1 MHCITFA
8 CSQCFMHYRCVF
20 ICWKLCAFR
29 NGLGWTHD
37 AIFIACHMLM
47 HCSCIQTFSFQYS
60 STLCD
65 GVSLSLSLSLMVCV
79 WHPSANSL
87 RLKTLFVL
95 RHLLL
100 ILLLFTFSSVMS
112 WLPGLLR
119 ELLQM
124 WHSFGMPRD
133 SIRLFQY
140 YSTYCYSQ
148 LGIWI
153 SMWETCEFSHH
164 DHSGVLLQHAWFRY
178 LYTSVC
184 YTGSRYT
191 YHSYTGAY
199 FWCTT
204 CSKGIASWLP
214 RVSMFED
221 CV

>member
-1 MHCITFA
+1 MIFLSLILHAFHAFRPRFWVFLKFLKIDEYFVKFLGWVLLIWYYMLMHCITFA

-29 NGLGWTHD
+29 IGLGWTHD
-37 AIFIACHMLM
+37 AIFFACHMLM
-47 HCSCIQTFSFQYS
+47 YCSCIQTFSFQYS

-65 GVSLSLSLSLMVCV
+65 GVSLSLSLSLSLMVCV

-124 WHSFGMPRD
+124 WHSFGMPRN
-133 SIRLFQY
+133 SIGLFQY
-140 YSTYCYSQ
+140 YSTYCYS
-148 LGIWI
+148 
-153 SMWETCEFSHH
+153 
-164 DHSGVLLQHAWFRY
+164 
-178 LYTSVC
+178 
-184 YTGSRYT
+184 
-191 YHSYTGAY
+191 
-199 FWCTT
+199 
-204 CSKGIASWLP
+204 
-214 RVSMFED
+214 
-221 CV
+221 